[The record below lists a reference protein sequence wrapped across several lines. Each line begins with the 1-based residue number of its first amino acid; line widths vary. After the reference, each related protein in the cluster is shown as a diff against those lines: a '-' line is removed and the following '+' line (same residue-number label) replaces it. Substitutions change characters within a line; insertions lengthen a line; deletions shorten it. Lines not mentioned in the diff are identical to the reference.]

1 MQQIEEDKYGKT
13 CWDILEY
20 LKYDDSI
27 LKIIAWQMK
36 LENRPYD
43 RESKCHGCGNAYL
56 INSHLLECQKIKEKN
71 KKILLEINK
80 TI

>member
-1 MQQIEEDKYGKT
+1 M
-13 CWDILEY
+13 
-20 LKYDDSI
+20 
-27 LKIIAWQMK
+27 KIK
-36 LENRPYD
+36 NRPYD

-71 KKILLEINK
+71 RKILLEINK

>member
-1 MQQIEEDKYGKT
+1 
-13 CWDILEY
+13 
-20 LKYDDSI
+20 
-27 LKIIAWQMK
+27 MK

-43 RESKCHGCGNAYL
+43 RESKCHGCRNAYL

-71 KKILLEINK
+71 RKILLEINK